1 VKRRNKEF
9 KWALYESLRQ
19 VEREEAFRLLKW
31 IVDSLP
37 PPGTAAGK
45 ASVETLRLQGFD
57 AAMERGMAT

>member
-1 VKRRNKEF
+1 
-9 KWALYESLRQ
+9 